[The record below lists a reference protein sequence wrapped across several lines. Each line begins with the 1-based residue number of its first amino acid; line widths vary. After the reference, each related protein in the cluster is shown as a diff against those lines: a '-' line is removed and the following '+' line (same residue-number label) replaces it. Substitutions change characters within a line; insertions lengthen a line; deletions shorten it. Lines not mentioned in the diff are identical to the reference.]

1 MLSID
6 KNSFKR
12 DYNNKF
18 VQLHGK
24 ELKEGNNQQKYE
36 ALGSLVRDYVISTW
50 MDTNN
55 RYNQTGEKQVYY
67 FSMEFLLGRLLGD
80 FLLNLGI
87 RDICREAL
95 SELDIDLEEIE
106 NLEHD
111 QGLGNGGLGRLAAC
125 FLDSIA
131 TLGLNGDGVGLNYHY
146 GLFKQVFKD
155 HKQTAE
161 KNPWITPESWLN
173 KSNIKFDVLF
183 GGFKVTSTLYDID
196 VRTINYHIKKIFSD
210 SELQENS
217 VIQKFRITAADG
229 KTYNTNHYSLE
240 MIIAVGFKVNSE
252 RAVQFRKWVNQIA
265 KDYTIKGW
273 VMDDERLKRGTYLT
287 EKYFDEQLERIREIR
302 ASERKFYQKITDL
315 YATAIDYD
323 RNSAT
328 TKRFYATVQNKMHY
342 AVHGHTAAEMIVER
356 ADHTKEHM
364 GLTTW
369 ADAPDGK
376 IKKSDVIIAKN
387 YLSQDEMKQLNR
399 MVTAYLDFAE
409 NMTLR
414 HIPLTMQDWE
424 KRLNSFIEMFDYGI
438 LQDAGKVSAEIAKL
452 HAETEFE
459 KYRVIQDSLFM
470 SDFDR
475 YMLELEESV
484 KK

>member
-1 MLSID
+1 MAKKKDEITIRSSAAEYLTYVASVGD
-6 KNSFKR
+6 
-12 DYNNKF
+12 
-18 VQLHGK
+18 
-24 ELKEGNNQQKYE
+24 QQ
-36 ALGSLVRDYVISTW
+36 
-50 MDTNN
+50 
-55 RYNQTGEKQVYY
+55 
-67 FSMEFLLGRLLGD
+67 
-80 FLLNLGI
+80 
-87 RDICREAL
+87 
-95 SELDIDLEEIE
+95 
-106 NLEHD
+106 
-111 QGLGNGGLGRLAAC
+111 
-125 FLDSIA
+125 DSIEMCYEDE
-131 TLGLNGDGVGLNYHY
+131 N
-146 GLFKQVFKD
+146 
-155 HKQTAE
+155 
-161 KNPWITPESWLN
+161 IWLTQ
-173 KSNIKFDVLF
+173 KMMA
-183 GGFKVTSTLYDID
+183 TLYDVD
-196 VRTINYHIKKIFSD
+196 VRTINEHIKKIYSD
-210 SELQENS
+210 SELEEDSTVRN
-217 VIQKFRITAADG
+217 FRIVQTEGSRQVTRDT
-229 KTYNTNHYSLE
+229 KHYNLQ

-323 RNSAT
+323 KNAAT
-328 TKRFYATVQNKMHY
+328 TRRFYATVQNKMHY
-342 AVHGHTAAEMIVER
+342 AVHGHTAAELIVER

-376 IKKSDVIIAKN
+376 IKKSDVTVAKN

-459 KYRVIQDSLFM
+459 KYRVIQDRLFM
-470 SDFDR
+470 SDFDK
-475 YMLELEESV
+475 YMLELEENT

>member
-1 MLSID
+1 M
-6 KNSFKR
+6 KKGGTSF
-12 DYNNKF
+12 
-18 VQLHGK
+18 GK
-24 ELKEGNNQQKYE
+24 EKDEITIRSSAAEYLTYVVSVGDQQ
-36 ALGSLVRDYVISTW
+36 
-50 MDTNN
+50 
-55 RYNQTGEKQVYY
+55 
-67 FSMEFLLGRLLGD
+67 
-80 FLLNLGI
+80 
-87 RDICREAL
+87 
-95 SELDIDLEEIE
+95 
-106 NLEHD
+106 
-111 QGLGNGGLGRLAAC
+111 
-125 FLDSIA
+125 DSIEMRYEDE
-131 TLGLNGDGVGLNYHY
+131 N
-146 GLFKQVFKD
+146 
-155 HKQTAE
+155 
-161 KNPWITPESWLN
+161 IWLTQ
-173 KSNIKFDVLF
+173 KMMA
-183 GGFKVTSTLYDID
+183 TLYDVD
-196 VRTINYHIKKIFSD
+196 VRTINEHIKKIYSD
-210 SELQENS
+210 LELEEESTIRN
-217 VIQKFRITAADG
+217 FRIVQTEGSRQVTRDT
-229 KTYNTNHYSLE
+229 KHYSLQ
-240 MIIAVGFKVNSE
+240 MIIAIGFKVNSE

-323 RNSAT
+323 KNSAT
-328 TKRFYATVQNKMHY
+328 TSRFYATVQNKMHY
-342 AVHGHTAAEMIVER
+342 AVHGHTAAELIVER

-376 IKKSDVIIAKN
+376 IKKSDVTVAKN

-438 LQDAGKVSAEIAKL
+438 LQDAGKVTAEIAKL

-459 KYRVIQDSLFM
+459 KYRVIQDRLFM
-470 SDFDR
+470 SDFDK
-475 YMLELEESV
+475 YMLELEENA

>member
-1 MLSID
+1 M
-6 KNSFKR
+6 
-12 DYNNKF
+12 
-18 VQLHGK
+18 
-24 ELKEGNNQQKYE
+24 
-36 ALGSLVRDYVISTW
+36 
-50 MDTNN
+50 
-55 RYNQTGEKQVYY
+55 
-67 FSMEFLLGRLLGD
+67 
-80 FLLNLGI
+80 
-87 RDICREAL
+87 ICRREAFY
-95 SELDIDLEEIE
+95 LEKKKDEITIRSSAAEYLTYVASVGDKQDSVEMRYEDE
-106 NLEHD
+106 N
-111 QGLGNGGLGRLAAC
+111 
-125 FLDSIA
+125 I
-131 TLGLNGDGVGLNYHY
+131 
-146 GLFKQVFKD
+146 
-155 HKQTAE
+155 
-161 KNPWITPESWLN
+161 WL
-173 KSNIKFDVLF
+173 
-183 GGFKVTSTLYDID
+183 TQRMMATLYD
-196 VRTINYHIKKIFSD
+196 VGLPTINEHIKKIYAD
-210 SELQENS
+210 SELEETATIRN
-217 VIQKFRITAADG
+217 FRIVQTEGSRQVTRDT
-229 KTYNTNHYSLE
+229 KHYSLQ

-273 VMDDERLKRGTYLT
+273 VMDDERLKRGAYLT

-302 ASERKFYQKITDL
+302 ASERMFYQKITDL

-323 RNSAT
+323 KNAAT
-328 TKRFYATVQNKMHY
+328 TRRFYATVQNKMHY
-342 AVHGHTAAEMIVER
+342 AVHGHTAAELIVER
-356 ADHTKEHM
+356 SNHTKEHM

-376 IKKSDVIIAKN
+376 IKKSDVTVAKN

-459 KYRVIQDSLFM
+459 KYRVIQDRLFM
-470 SDFDR
+470 SDFDKF
-475 YMLELEESV
+475 MLELEENT

>member
-1 MLSID
+1 MKK
-6 KNSFKR
+6 KNDEITIRSSAAEYLTYVASVG
-12 DYNNKF
+12 D
-18 VQLHGK
+18 
-24 ELKEGNNQQKYE
+24 QQ
-36 ALGSLVRDYVISTW
+36 
-50 MDTNN
+50 
-55 RYNQTGEKQVYY
+55 
-67 FSMEFLLGRLLGD
+67 
-80 FLLNLGI
+80 
-87 RDICREAL
+87 
-95 SELDIDLEEIE
+95 
-106 NLEHD
+106 
-111 QGLGNGGLGRLAAC
+111 
-125 FLDSIA
+125 DSIEMRYEDE
-131 TLGLNGDGVGLNYHY
+131 N
-146 GLFKQVFKD
+146 
-155 HKQTAE
+155 
-161 KNPWITPESWLN
+161 IWLTQ
-173 KSNIKFDVLF
+173 KMMA
-183 GGFKVTSTLYDID
+183 TLYDVD
-196 VRTINYHIKKIFSD
+196 VRTINEHIKKIYSD
-210 SELQENS
+210 SELEEEATIRN
-217 VIQKFRITAADG
+217 FRIVQTEGSRQVTRDT
-229 KTYNTNHYSLE
+229 KHYNLQ

-323 RNSAT
+323 KNSAMT
-328 TKRFYATVQNKMHY
+328 RRFYATVQNKMHY
-342 AVHGHTAAEMIVER
+342 AVHGHTAAELIVRR

-369 ADAPDGK
+369 ADAPEGK
-376 IKKSDVIIAKN
+376 IKKSDVTVAKN

-459 KYRVIQDSLFM
+459 KYRVIQDRLFM
-470 SDFDR
+470 SDFDK
-475 YMLELEESV
+475 YMLELEENT

>member
-1 MLSID
+1 MAKKKDEITIRSSAAEYLTYVASVGD
-6 KNSFKR
+6 
-12 DYNNKF
+12 
-18 VQLHGK
+18 
-24 ELKEGNNQQKYE
+24 QQ
-36 ALGSLVRDYVISTW
+36 
-50 MDTNN
+50 
-55 RYNQTGEKQVYY
+55 
-67 FSMEFLLGRLLGD
+67 
-80 FLLNLGI
+80 
-87 RDICREAL
+87 
-95 SELDIDLEEIE
+95 
-106 NLEHD
+106 
-111 QGLGNGGLGRLAAC
+111 
-125 FLDSIA
+125 DSIEMRYEDE
-131 TLGLNGDGVGLNYHY
+131 N
-146 GLFKQVFKD
+146 
-155 HKQTAE
+155 
-161 KNPWITPESWLN
+161 IWLTQ
-173 KSNIKFDVLF
+173 KMMA
-183 GGFKVTSTLYDID
+183 TLYDVD
-196 VRTINYHIKKIFSD
+196 VRTINEHIKKIYSD
-210 SELQENS
+210 SELEEDSTIRN
-217 VIQKFRITAADG
+217 FRIVQTEGSRQVTRDT
-229 KTYNTNHYSLE
+229 KHYSLQ

-323 RNSAT
+323 KNSAT
-328 TKRFYATVQNKMHY
+328 TRRFYATVQNKMHY
-342 AVHGHTAAEMIVER
+342 AVHGHTAAELIVER

-376 IKKSDVIIAKN
+376 IKKSDVTVAKN

-459 KYRVIQDSLFM
+459 KYRVIQDRLFM
-470 SDFDR
+470 SDFDK
-475 YMLELEESV
+475 YMLELEENT

>member
-1 MLSID
+1 MKKKKDEVTIRSSAAEYLTYVASIGD
-6 KNSFKR
+6 
-12 DYNNKF
+12 
-18 VQLHGK
+18 
-24 ELKEGNNQQKYE
+24 QQ
-36 ALGSLVRDYVISTW
+36 
-50 MDTNN
+50 
-55 RYNQTGEKQVYY
+55 
-67 FSMEFLLGRLLGD
+67 
-80 FLLNLGI
+80 
-87 RDICREAL
+87 
-95 SELDIDLEEIE
+95 
-106 NLEHD
+106 
-111 QGLGNGGLGRLAAC
+111 
-125 FLDSIA
+125 DSIEMRYEDE
-131 TLGLNGDGVGLNYHY
+131 N
-146 GLFKQVFKD
+146 
-155 HKQTAE
+155 
-161 KNPWITPESWLN
+161 IWLTQ
-173 KSNIKFDVLF
+173 KMMA
-183 GGFKVTSTLYDID
+183 TLYDVD
-196 VRTINYHIKKIFSD
+196 VRTINEHIKKIYLD
-210 SELQENS
+210 SELEEDSTIRN
-217 VIQKFRITAADG
+217 FRIVQTEGSRQVTRDT
-229 KTYNTNHYSLE
+229 KHYNLQ
-240 MIIAVGFKVNSE
+240 MIIAVGFKVNNE
-252 RAVQFRKWVNQIA
+252 RAVQFRKWANNIV

-323 RNSAT
+323 KNSAA
-328 TKRFYATVQNKMHY
+328 TKRFYATVQNKMHF
-342 AVHGHTAAEMIVER
+342 AVHGHTASELIVER

-376 IKKSDVIIAKN
+376 IKKSDVTIAKN

-414 HIPLTMQDWE
+414 HIPLTMEDWE

-459 KYRVIQDSLFM
+459 KYRVVQDRLFM
-470 SDFDR
+470 SDFDK
-475 YMLELEESV
+475 YMLELEENA

>member
-1 MLSID
+1 MAKKKDEITIRSSAAEYLTYVASVGD
-6 KNSFKR
+6 
-12 DYNNKF
+12 
-18 VQLHGK
+18 
-24 ELKEGNNQQKYE
+24 QQDGIEMRYE
-36 ALGSLVRDYVISTW
+36 D
-50 MDTNN
+50 
-55 RYNQTGEKQVYY
+55 
-67 FSMEFLLGRLLGD
+67 
-80 FLLNLGI
+80 
-87 RDICREAL
+87 
-95 SELDIDLEEIE
+95 E
-106 NLEHD
+106 N
-111 QGLGNGGLGRLAAC
+111 
-125 FLDSIA
+125 I
-131 TLGLNGDGVGLNYHY
+131 
-146 GLFKQVFKD
+146 
-155 HKQTAE
+155 
-161 KNPWITPESWLN
+161 WLTQ
-173 KSNIKFDVLF
+173 KMMA
-183 GGFKVTSTLYDID
+183 TLYDVD
-196 VRTINYHIKKIFSD
+196 VRTINEHIKKIYSD
-210 SELQENS
+210 SELEEDSTIRN
-217 VIQKFRITAADG
+217 FRIVQTEGSRQVTRDI
-229 KTYNTNHYSLE
+229 KHYNLQ

-323 RNSAT
+323 KNSAT
-328 TKRFYATVQNKMHY
+328 TRRFYATVQNKMHY
-342 AVHGHTAAEMIVER
+342 AVHGHTAAELIVER

-369 ADAPDGK
+369 ADAPEGK
-376 IKKSDVIIAKN
+376 IKKSDVTVAKN

-459 KYRVIQDSLFM
+459 KYRVIQDRLFM
-470 SDFDR
+470 SDFDKF
-475 YMLELEESV
+475 MLELEESA

>member
-1 MLSID
+1 M
-6 KNSFKR
+6 KNKKDEVTIRSSAAE
-12 DYNNKF
+12 YLTY
-18 VQLHGK
+18 VASVG
-24 ELKEGNNQQKYE
+24 EQQDSVEMRYE
-36 ALGSLVRDYVISTW
+36 D
-50 MDTNN
+50 
-55 RYNQTGEKQVYY
+55 
-67 FSMEFLLGRLLGD
+67 
-80 FLLNLGI
+80 
-87 RDICREAL
+87 
-95 SELDIDLEEIE
+95 E
-106 NLEHD
+106 N
-111 QGLGNGGLGRLAAC
+111 
-125 FLDSIA
+125 I
-131 TLGLNGDGVGLNYHY
+131 
-146 GLFKQVFKD
+146 
-155 HKQTAE
+155 
-161 KNPWITPESWLN
+161 WLTQ
-173 KSNIKFDVLF
+173 KMMAV
-183 GGFKVTSTLYDID
+183 LYD
-196 VRTINYHIKKIFSD
+196 VGTNTINYHIKKIFED
-210 SELQENS
+210 SELQEDS
-217 VIQKFRITAADG
+217 VIRKFRITAPDG
-229 KTYNTNHYSLE
+229 KRYNTNHYSLE

-323 RNSAT
+323 KNSVA

-342 AVHGHTAAEMIVER
+342 AVHGHTASELIVER

-376 IKKSDVIIAKN
+376 IKKSDVTIAKN

-414 HIPLTMQDWE
+414 HIPLTMGDWE

-438 LQDAGKVSAEIAKL
+438 LQDSGKVSAEIAKL

-459 KYRVIQDSLFM
+459 KYRVVQDRLFM
-470 SDFDR
+470 SDFDK
-475 YMLELEESV
+475 YMLELEENA